1 MKKLIPIALQ
11 EKKTS
16 ITELKQLIE
25 SNIDKIEV
33 PLTAGLSYYS
43 YNARYTPGSLVIKS
57 IELLKNQVYSMSYTY
72 DWTIFNGC
80 LDLNAAEVSKES
92 VSFIVKPEGLEFDI
106 IDFSSAGTE
115 NEL

>member
-1 MKKLIPIALQ
+1 MRKLIPYDFQ
-11 EKKTS
+11 GKKPG
-16 ITELKQLIE
+16 ITELSQIIE
-25 SNIDKIEV
+25 SNIEMIED

-57 IELLKNQVYSMSYTY
+57 IELLSNQVYSMSYTY

-80 LDLNAAEVSKES
+80 LDLNSAEDSNET
-92 VSFIVKPEGLEFDI
+92 VSFIVKPQGLEFDI

>member
-1 MKKLIPIALQ
+1 MKKLIPIAIQ
-11 EKKTS
+11 EKKPS

-25 SNIDKIEV
+25 TNIDKIEA

-43 YNARYTPGSLVIKS
+43 YNARYTPGSIVIKS
-57 IELLKNQVYSMSYTY
+57 IELLHSQAYSMSYTY

-80 LDLNAAEVSKES
+80 LDLNSVEISNES

-106 IDFSSAGTE
+106 IDFSAAGTE
-115 NEL
+115 SEL

>member
-1 MKKLIPIALQ
+1 MKKLIPVALQ
-11 EKKTS
+11 EKKTG
-16 ITELKQLIE
+16 TGELKQLIE
-25 SNIDKIEV
+25 SNIEKIEV
-33 PLTAGLSYYS
+33 SLTAGLSYYS
-43 YNARYTPGSLVIKS
+43 YNARYTPGSIVIKS
-57 IELLKNQVYSMSYTY
+57 IELLPNQVYSMSYTY

-80 LDLNAAEVSKES
+80 LDLNSAEKSNES

>member
-1 MKKLIPIALQ
+1 MKKLIPHNF
-11 EKKTS
+11 KGTNPG
-16 ITELKQLIE
+16 ITELKQIIE
-25 SNIDKIEV
+25 SNIEVIEV

-43 YNARYTPGSLVIKS
+43 YNARYTPDSLVITS
-57 IELLKNQVYSMSYTY
+57 IELLNNQSYSMSYAF

-80 LDLNAAEVSKES
+80 LDLNSVENSNES

-115 NEL
+115 SEL